1 MAREVWRDS
10 AENEAASAVFHFVQ
24 QLIDGYRHNRPVMPL
39 VVLQA
44 ADAGVPAAVDARVE
58 QIVRQ
63 IHRANLPRRVP
74 LKLLEG
80 RGETPYDAALDM
92 VRTLTERPWETR
104 AGSQYKPFAFPRS
117 RLLGAIEQATAVV
130 LGDPEGPGSRDRR
143 DERILEE
150 LSTLRWRAG
159 RRGPGT
165 WWGALRES
173 VRPETFV
180 GAVVIAVL
188 GVLLGE
194 IGWLPTALVALGA
207 VLGLAVVRLVTTS
220 APPLLWLRRASRWFA
235 TTSSLAAA
243 STGYPSDGW
252 SRFSPSGSWRVI
264 RARAAVV
271 AGRVA
276 DAAAGD
282 ERSRQFHLEL
292 RVQALLED
300 LRNNYR
306 PHAPDWRRGKR
317 TVPPVVLLPTAVQD
331 NGGIQLINAVNNVR
345 SRRSEVDPLLLLV
358 SLPAAEILRH
368 TPPLPPDPPP
378 THSGAARARY
388 EDWVSRL
395 SVGQSPSA
403 AATPAWVLRLPLST
417 AQLTHEHAHAQLVT
431 ERVRRTWVWW
441 VMSRTTTACL
451 LAGALLGTLLVG
463 NHLAGRYCYGPL
475 TDVNTDSVRLS
486 APDGGAKECVGV
498 ATTTRVR
505 FAADNGLELDG
516 AGKGV
521 TFDRIERAVAEENA
535 LIEPGDKYVTVIY
548 AGPFTAS
555 SPADTRKALEELTG
569 VYLYQHHTNKLR
581 FTVKLR
587 VLTANAGQDMLQ
599 QIPAVKKII
608 EVAEKD
614 PSVVGVVGLGR
625 DTTDS
630 PEATGLL
637 QRAGLPVVD
646 TTNSGGYLATGYSN
660 YFGIAATDQEQA
672 DALGLVARQVADR
685 VREKHEPRALVLSRK
700 LDNNDKD
707 RYTVEQRE
715 VGAGMLKNAG
725 FEPYPLNTGSDSYPL
740 VEYSLGSRGSA
751 DLDRPVK
758 QICRKKSA
766 PDALYFAGRV
776 EDVANLMSRLA
787 QGCSNRSIAVFT
799 GDDLTKARLDASTD
813 APKNVTLYHTALA
826 PMSRGE
832 ADGFYPES
840 HDSLAELLPEGRKL
854 PALPAR
860 DAYEDPLFA
869 SGQSVISYSAANAL
883 YEAASHGDR
892 ANSAAE
898 TWANLYAVHLRAMPT
913 GTITFRGFIPYEA
926 QAGHGLDVVRITYP
940 DGRSHARIICGR
952 AAGKRVLTPPDCLL
966 PK

>member
-24 QLIDGYRHNRPVMPL
+24 QLIDRYRDNRPVMPL

-44 ADAGVPAAVDARVE
+44 ADADVPAAVDARVE

-80 RGETPYDAALDM
+80 RGETPYDAALDL
-92 VRTLTERPWETR
+92 VRTLTEKPWETR
-104 AGSQYKPFAFPRS
+104 GGSQYKPFAFPRS
-117 RLLGAIEQATAVV
+117 RLLGAIEQATTAV
-130 LGDPEGPGSRDRR
+130 LRDPDPAGSRDQR
-143 DERILEE
+143 DERILQE

-165 WWGALRES
+165 WWGAFRES

-194 IGWLPTALVALGA
+194 IGWLPTTLVAVGA
-207 VLGLAVVRLVTTS
+207 VLGLAVVRLLTTS

-317 TVPPVVLLPTAVQD
+317 TVPPVVFLPTAVQD
-331 NGGIQLINAVNNVR
+331 NGGIQLINAINNVR
-345 SRRSEVDPLLLLV
+345 SRRSEVDPLLLLA

-368 TPPLPPDPPP
+368 TPPLPPDPLP

-388 EDWVSRL
+388 EDWVSHL

-403 AATPAWVLRLPLST
+403 AATLAWVLRLPLST
-417 AQLTHEHAHAQLVT
+417 EQLTHEHGHAQLVT

-441 VMSRTTTACL
+441 VMSRTTVACL
-451 LAGALLGTLLVG
+451 LAGALLGTLLVS
-463 NHLAGRYCYGPL
+463 NHLADRYCHGPL
-475 TDVNTDSVRLS
+475 TDVNTDSVRLP
-486 APDGGAKECVGV
+486 APGGGDKECIGV

-505 FAADNGLELDG
+505 FAAGNELELDG
-516 AGKGV
+516 AGEGV
-521 TFDRIERAVAEENA
+521 TFDRIERAVSEENA
-535 LIEPGDKYVTVIY
+535 SIEPGDKYVTLIY
-548 AGPFTAS
+548 AGPFTAP
-555 SPADTRKALEELTG
+555 SPAGTRKALEELTG
-569 VYLYQHHTNKLR
+569 VYLYQHHTNTLD
-581 FTVKLR
+581 FSVKLR
-587 VLTANAGQDMLQ
+587 VLTANGGQDMLQ

-608 EVAEKD
+608 EVAERD

-630 PEATGLL
+630 PKATELL
-637 QRAGLPVVD
+637 QQAGLPIVD
-646 TTNSGGYLATGYSN
+646 TTNSGGYLATDYSN

-672 DALGLVARQVADR
+672 DTLGLVAKQVAAR
-685 VREKHEPRALVLSRK
+685 VAGKRKPRALVLSRK
-700 LDNNDKD
+700 LGNNDKD
-707 RYTVEQRE
+707 RYTLEQRE
-715 VGAGMLKNAG
+715 VGRTMLDKAG
-725 FEPYPLNTGSDSYPL
+725 FKRSPQVDYG
-740 VEYSLGSRGSA
+740 LGRRSSA
-751 DLDRPVK
+751 DLDKPVQ
-758 QICRKKSA
+758 QICGADQA

-787 QGCSNRSIAVFT
+787 HSCSRRPITVFT

-813 APKNVTLYHTALA
+813 TTKNVTLYHTALA
-826 PMSRGE
+826 PMSRGR
-832 ADGFYPES
+832 ADGFYTES
-840 HDSLAELLPEGRKL
+840 HRALEKLLPEGGTLPRL
-854 PALPAR
+854 PATK
-860 DAYEDPLFA
+860 AYEDPLFA
-869 SGQSVISYSAANAL
+869 SGQSVISYSATAAL
-883 YEAASHGDR
+883 YDAASHGD
-892 ANSAAE
+892 AVNSAAE
-898 TWANLYAVHLRAMPT
+898 TWSNLYAVKLRTMPT
-913 GTITFRGFIPYEA
+913 GTITFRGFIPYEK
-926 QAGHGLDVVRITYP
+926 QAGHGLDVVQVTYP

-952 AAGKRVLTPPDCLL
+952 AAGGRALTPPGCPLE
-966 PK
+966 

>member
-10 AENEAASAVFHFVQ
+10 AANEAASAVFHFVQ
-24 QLIDGYRHNRPVMPL
+24 QLIDRYRDNRPVLPL

-44 ADAGVPAAVDARVE
+44 ADADVPAAVDARVE

-63 IHRANLPRRVP
+63 IHRANQPRRVP
-74 LKLLEG
+74 LRLLDG
-80 RGETPYDAALDM
+80 RGDTPYDAALDM
-92 VRTLTERPWETR
+92 VRTLTEKPWETR
-104 AGSQYKPFAFPRS
+104 GGSQYKPFAFPRS
-117 RLLGAIEQATAVV
+117 RLLGAIEQATEAV
-130 LGDPEGPGSRDRR
+130 LRDPVPGSSRDQR

-150 LSTLRWRAG
+150 LSALRWRAG
-159 RRGPGT
+159 RRGRGT
-165 WWGALRES
+165 WWTAFRES

-194 IGWLPTALVALGA
+194 IGWLPTALVAVGA
-207 VLGLAVVRLVTTS
+207 VLGLAVIRLLSTS
-220 APPLLWLRRASRWFA
+220 APPLLWLRRASKWFA

-317 TVPPVVLLPTAVQD
+317 TVPPVVFLPRAVQS
-331 NGGIQLINAVNNVR
+331 NGGVQLINAINNVR
-345 SRRSEVDPLLLLV
+345 SRRSEVDPLLLLA

-378 THSGAARARY
+378 AHTGAARARY
-388 EDWVSRL
+388 EDWVGRL
-395 SVGQSPSA
+395 SLGQSPSGT
-403 AATPAWVLRLPLST
+403 ATPAWVLLLPLST
-417 AQLTHEHAHAQLVT
+417 AQLTHEHADAQLST

-441 VMSRTTTACL
+441 VMSRTTVACL
-451 LAGALLGTLLVG
+451 VAGALLGTMLLS
-463 NHLAGRYCYGPL
+463 NHLAGRYCHGPL
-475 TDVNTDSVRLS
+475 TDVDTDSVRL
-486 APDGGAKECVGV
+486 AGPGGGDKECIGV

-505 FAADNGLELDG
+505 FAEGNGLELDG
-516 AGKGV
+516 AGAGV

-535 LIEPGDKYVTVIY
+535 SIEQGDKYVTLIY
-548 AGPFTAS
+548 AGPFTAP
-555 SPADTRKALEELTG
+555 SPERTRKALEELTG
-569 VYLYQHHTNKLR
+569 VYLYQHHTNTLD
-581 FTVKLR
+581 FSVKLR
-587 VLTANAGQDMLQ
+587 VLTANGGQDMLQ

-608 EVAEKD
+608 EVAERD

-630 PEATGLL
+630 PEATALL
-637 QRAGLPVVD
+637 QQAGLPVVD
-646 TTNSGGYLATGYSN
+646 TTNSGGYLATDYSN
-660 YFGIAATDQEQA
+660 YFGLAATDQEQA
-672 DALGLVARQVADR
+672 DALGLVAKQVAAGAPGKR
-685 VREKHEPRALVLSRK
+685 RPRALVLSRK
-700 LDNNDKD
+700 LGNNDKD
-707 RYTVEQRE
+707 RYTVEQRK
-715 VGAGMLKNAG
+715 VGSAMLKESG
-725 FEPYPLNTGSDSYPL
+725 FELSDP
-740 VEYSLGSRGSA
+740 VEYSLGRRSSA
-751 DLDRPVK
+751 DLDRPV
-758 QICRKKSA
+758 QRICAADPA

-776 EDVANLMSRLA
+776 EDVANLMSRLTHS
-787 QGCSNRSIAVFT
+787 CSRRPITVFT

-813 APKNVTLYHTALA
+813 TTKNVTLYHTALA
-826 PMSRGE
+826 PMSRGR
-832 ADGFYPES
+832 ADGFYEES
-840 HDSLAELLPEGRKL
+840 YRALGKLLPEGVTLPRL
-854 PALPAR
+854 PASKP
-860 DAYEDPLFA
+860 YEDPLFA
-869 SGQSVISYSAANAL
+869 SGQSVMSYSATAAL
-883 YEAASHGDR
+883 YDAASHGDTV
-892 ANSAAE
+892 NSAAE
-898 TWANLYAVHLRAMPT
+898 TWANLYAVNLRTMPT

-926 QAGHGLDVVRITYP
+926 QAGHGLDVVQITYP

-952 AAGKRVLTPPDCLL
+952 AAGARALAPAGCPLR
-966 PK
+966 